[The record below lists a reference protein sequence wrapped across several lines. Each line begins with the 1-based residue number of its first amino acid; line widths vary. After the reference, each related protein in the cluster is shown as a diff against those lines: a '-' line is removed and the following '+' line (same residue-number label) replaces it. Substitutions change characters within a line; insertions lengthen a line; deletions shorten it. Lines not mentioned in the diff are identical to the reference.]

1 MTPTNTDIIVR
12 ESIMRELKAMER
24 IGLFVPPRA
33 YQLAERMHTADYV
46 GMSVNEI
53 ADVMVDIAYIE
64 SRATKP
70 VNPQGE
76 TA

>member
-1 MTPTNTDIIVR
+1 MTPTNTCLIVR
-12 ESIMRELKAMER
+12 ERVNRELKAMEA
-24 IGLFVPPRA
+24 IGMFVPPRA
-33 YQLAERMHTADYV
+33 YQLADRLFTADYV

-53 ADVMVDIAYIE
+53 ADTMVDIAYIE